1 MNTVDREIFAIKIF
15 SSVRGVTEIKCAKKL
30 KYIYALRA

>member
-15 SSVRGVTEIKCAKKL
+15 SSVWGVTKIKRAKKL
-30 KYIYALRA
+30 KYIYVLRA